1 MWNYSPRLYSVVS
14 TCSVWLRVTT
24 LRVRWTARSLY
35 AASVGFAFSAGSA
48 PVVAGSSKRWLRRLW
63 RRMSKRAGVLREVLL
78 ERRNQDATWGEQNHP
93 DGTGFPWHRTLAL
106 RAQDSCERATRTGS
120 LTWRD
125 ILWEEVAEAFAE
137 SDPERLRAELIQV
150 SAVAASWIEAIDRK
164 RDGV

>member
-1 MWNYSPRLYSVVS
+1 
-14 TCSVWLRVTT
+14 
-24 LRVRWTARSLY
+24 
-35 AASVGFAFSAGSA
+35 
-48 PVVAGSSKRWLRRLW
+48 
-63 RRMSKRAGVLREVLL
+63 MSKRAGVLREVLL